1 VPFASDVAPEVAAVG
16 DGAAVEGAVWEGGV
30 WEGGVWEG
38 GVWEGAVVERAEAD
52 DDVPSADSRA
62 VDSVSLLA
70 VTRPFSRVRDAQCHS
85 TRGTADI
92 ACHRLGA
99 GRP

>member
-16 DGAAVEGAVWEGGV
+16 DGAAGDGAAVEGAVWEGAV
-30 WEGGVWEG
+30 WEGD
-38 GVWEGAVVERAEAD
+38 VVERAEAD
-52 DDVPSADSRA
+52 DDVPSADLRA

>member
-16 DGAAVEGAVWEGGV
+16 DGAAVEGAV

>member
-1 VPFASDVAPEVAAVG
+1 VPFASDIAPEVAAVG
-16 DGAAVEGAVWEGGV
+16 DGAAVEGAVLEGAV
-30 WEGGVWEG
+30 WEGD
-38 GVWEGAVVERAEAD
+38 VVERAEAD
-52 DDVPSADSRA
+52 DDVPSADLRA